1 MSTRPYAHRRR
12 QPATS
17 GGFTLIELLVVIAII
32 ALLISILLPSLNEA
46 RKAARLARCLA
57 NMKQQGVAMH
67 TYGADF
73 KEALFSYTWRLKQ
86 GAPNGVNYTTTYTDL
101 ATSGSDME
109 AAEAQM
115 TDIVRRR
122 GDRTQAEIPRMVGL
136 FPYLRYSHLVLQ
148 DYLHQ
153 TLPDPMVACP
163 EDRNRVIWGQD
174 PRGYDAGLYS
184 PHYGLGG
191 NNWRWPYSSSYWVTV
206 SVFDR
211 NAPGYRSSPATY
223 ASIYVSLPPQGGQ
236 YGGRKIGD
244 IMYPSQKVYM
254 YEQFGRHQGKFGY
267 WSFFGFD
274 TAKPVVQ
281 MFDNSC
287 RIRHSATANPGCDPN
302 TGASYANPFVQY
314 NPAMTYPDPYPPGG
328 MLLSRVYYQY
338 TKGGLR
344 GVDFDG
350 KEILNYRAY

>member
-1 MSTRPYAHRRR
+1 MRKNR
-12 QPATS
+12 
-17 GGFTLIELLVVIAII
+17 GFTLIELLVVIAII

-73 KEALFSYTWRLKQ
+73 KEALFSYTWKG
-86 GAPNGVNYTTTYTDL
+86 GATYTSTGPTPSWT
-101 ATSGSDME
+101 APTNM
-109 AAEAQM
+109 AAAVNQM
-115 TDIVRRR
+115 TDIVQRR
-122 GDRTQAEIPRMVGL
+122 GDRLPSEVGPIGNF

-153 TLPDPMVACP
+153 SLPDPIVACP

-184 PHYGLGG
+184 PHYGIGG
-191 NNWRWPYSSSYWVTV
+191 DNWRWPYSSSYWVTV

-211 NAPGYRSSPATY
+211 NGAGYRSTPATY
-223 ASIYVSLPPQGGQ
+223 SSLYVTNPPLGGQ

-244 IMYPSQKVYM
+244 VMYPSQKVYM

-281 MFDNSC
+281 MFDNSA
-287 RIRHSATANPGCDPN
+287 RIRHSATANPGADPN
-302 TGASYANPFVQY
+302 TGASYATPSIPY
-314 NPAMTYPDPYPPGG
+314 NPAITSPDPYPPNGT
-328 MLLSRVYYQY
+328 LNARPYYQW

-350 KEILNYRAY
+350 KEITNFRAY